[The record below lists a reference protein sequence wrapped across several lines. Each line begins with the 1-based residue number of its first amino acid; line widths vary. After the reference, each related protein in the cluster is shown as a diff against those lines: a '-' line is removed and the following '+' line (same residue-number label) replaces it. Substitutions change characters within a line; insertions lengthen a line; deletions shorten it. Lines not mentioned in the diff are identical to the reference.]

1 MTTSPGPAGRI
12 TIIDRVRTPWLELP
26 WLRFLLGDLA
36 GDVVGDPGGAVVVA
50 DSLVVTQRPDLI
62 DSGQLERI
70 RATPGVGLFHISD
83 EWYRR
88 PLGAYRAFS
97 YVWRQHLHSGLRGSG
112 VRPLPLGPTCLD
124 AITVDLPEASR
135 VPLGERRHSVAFVGK
150 LVTTRFS
157 ASRALAGVPGALVR
171 VSGTFSEAER
181 VPPAAYM
188 AILRDSTFVACP
200 MGNVHLESFRVYEA
214 LEAGAVP
221 IVERR
226 PRYDYFALLF
236 GDYPFPSVER
246 WSQAPAVVARL
257 GRGAALAELE
267 EETRRWWRTRKDE
280 LRLAVQADVTRRQ
293 GERVALTGGGGRV
306 ARDGPAP
313 QSHGCRPAGSA
324 DGDPVGAT
332 SPVSGGGLPRTESS
346 GRRVS

>member
-1 MTTSPGPAGRI
+1 MRPAPVLVLLQYMTTSPSLTGRI
-12 TIIDRVRTPWLELP
+12 TIVDRVRTPWLELA

-36 GDVVGDPGGAVVVA
+36 GDVVGDPGGKVVVA

-62 DSGQLERI
+62 DPGQLERI
-70 RATPGVGLFHISD
+70 GATPGVGLFHISD

-97 YVWRQHLHSGLRGSG
+97 YVWRQYLHSGLRGSA
-112 VRPLPLGPTCLD
+112 VRPLPLGPACLD
-124 AITVDLPEASR
+124 EITVDLPGASR

-157 ASRALAGVPGALVR
+157 ASRALARVPGASIR
-171 VSGTFSEAER
+171 VSGTFAAAQR
-181 VPPAAYM
+181 VPPAEYM
-188 AILRDSTFVACP
+188 AVLRDSAFVACP

-236 GDYPFPSVER
+236 GDYPFPSVQR

-257 GRGAALAELE
+257 GRGAALAEIE

-280 LRLAVQADVTRRQ
+280 LRLAVQADVTSRR
-293 GERVALTGGGGRV
+293 GERVALTGGGGRLAGLREM
-306 ARDGPAP
+306 ARHHNLTA
-313 QSHGCRPAGSA
+313 A
-324 DGDPVGAT
+324 
-332 SPVSGGGLPRTESS
+332 
-346 GRRVS
+346 GRRGQLTAIRLARRLR